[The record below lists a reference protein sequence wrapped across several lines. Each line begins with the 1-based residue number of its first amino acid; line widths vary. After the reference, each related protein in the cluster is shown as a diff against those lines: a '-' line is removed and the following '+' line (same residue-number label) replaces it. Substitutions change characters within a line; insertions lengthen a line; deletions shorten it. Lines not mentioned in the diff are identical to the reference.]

1 MLRFRLIGI
10 STLLLLVFISTACPR
25 YDAVRKFSTEKV
37 KIDEQFTTTLENHF
51 SIVEQFADAQLKVTT
66 QRVDEITSQ
75 IQQRYAS
82 RTRKLLEQDPN
93 ITPEAREKILMDM
106 AAAVSADSAQSELD
120 KLRIA
125 ALVAQLKLKDREILE
140 AQKEILQ
147 ATKQLDEWVQL
158 KKFDEILTLRLT
170 DKLKL
175 SQEKLNKAMTEV
187 NNIWGALIGL
197 LPKEATSK

>member
-1 MLRFRLIGI
+1 MLRLKSFALFAIVLA
-10 STLLLLVFISTACPR
+10 TTACPR

-37 KIDEQFTTTLENHF
+37 KVDEQFTVTLENHF
-51 SIVEQFADAQLKVTT
+51 SVVEQFADAQIKVTNW
-66 QRVDEITSQ
+66 RVDDLTAQ
-75 IQQRYAS
+75 IHQRYVS
-82 RTRKLLEQDPN
+82 RTKKLLEQDPN

-106 AAAVSADSAQSELD
+106 AAAVAADSAQNEMD

-125 ALVAQLKLKDREILE
+125 ALVEQLKAKDRETLE

-158 KKFDEILTLRLT
+158 KKFDEILSLRLT
-170 DKLKL
+170 DKLKF

-187 NNIWGALIGL
+187 NSIWGALIGL
-197 LPKEATSK
+197 LPKETPK